1 MHVIYLYLQK
11 VYIATWTLW
20 KYKYIR
26 KVLQLHKY
34 AIVKK
39 AQSTRVA
46 DVEVGPINI
55 IFLVFNFL
63 ETQIILNTV
72 TQSSGSQIAA
82 KGMSEVQV
90 QIQMNVINIL
100 CPSAITVKFAEEF
113 RDEEVD

>member
-1 MHVIYLYLQK
+1 MAEVKVGPTMHVIYLYFQK
-11 VYIATWTLW
+11 VHIATWTFW
-20 KYKYIR
+20 KFKYIT

-34 AIVKK
+34 AIIKV
-39 AQSTRVA
+39 V
-46 DVEVGPINI
+46 PMNM

-63 ETQIILNTV
+63 EIQIILNTV

-82 KGMSEVQV
+82 KGMTEVQV
-90 QIQMNVINIL
+90 QIQMHVINIL